1 MSYRNEKH
9 KAVFE
14 EMTAKMDKQNF
25 ALLSAL
31 YLLTADHRL
40 WEIMKQH
47 TQKNKVDFAGVSLK
61 GIHENGYTLYCV
73 AKDLYLGTKHL
84 SVSDLADTELIR
96 PQMFMLVCNAMAVRR
111 FGMKAIRLAERGEKV
126 TIHLRR
132 KFVRTRPDFVMH
144 KNLEC
149 VKKSL

>member
-14 EMTAKMDKQNF
+14 EITAKMDKNNF

-40 WEIMKQH
+40 WKIMKHH
-47 TQKNKVDFAGVSLK
+47 TQKNEVDFQHVSLK
-61 GIHENGYTLYCV
+61 GIHENGYILYCV

-84 SVSDLADTELIR
+84 SVSDLSDTE
-96 PQMFMLVCNAMAVRR
+96 
-111 FGMKAIRLAERGEKV
+111 
-126 TIHLRR
+126 
-132 KFVRTRPDFVMH
+132 RTDRCLP
-144 KNLEC
+144 
-149 VKKSL
+149 